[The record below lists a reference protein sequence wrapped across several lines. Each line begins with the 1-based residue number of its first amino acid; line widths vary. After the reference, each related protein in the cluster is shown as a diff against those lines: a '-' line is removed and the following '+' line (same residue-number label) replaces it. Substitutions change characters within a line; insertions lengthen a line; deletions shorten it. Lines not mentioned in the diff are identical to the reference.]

1 MHLNGVTFDGDSP
14 LPLQGIGVH
23 DQLADLLVGAE
34 DLALFQQSV
43 DQGGFAMV
51 DVRDDGQIADVV
63 VVVVVSSSA
72 QINLPYPP

>member
-1 MHLNGVTFDGDSP
+1 
-14 LPLQGIGVH
+14 
-23 DQLADLLVGAE
+23 VGAE

-51 DVRDDGQIADVV
+51 DVCDDGQIADVV
-63 VVVVVSSSA
+63 VLVDFLFSA